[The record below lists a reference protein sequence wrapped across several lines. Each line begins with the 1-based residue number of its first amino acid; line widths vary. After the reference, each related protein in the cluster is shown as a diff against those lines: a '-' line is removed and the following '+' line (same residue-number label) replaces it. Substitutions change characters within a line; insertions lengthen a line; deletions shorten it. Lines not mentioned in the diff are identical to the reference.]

1 MHLIGILG
9 LPQPLLPI
17 FFLFLPGGL
26 GPRCK
31 LKLTLELALMRIHRG
46 LGNWWM
52 QWGPS
57 LVAIFL
63 VLPWGNVWHAS
74 GVCLYGDITFSGT
87 DLVMLKLDEGGLSYL
102 LLRGNI
108 GCVRDCLSAVCF
120 LIFSNRIFSIF
131 ICLHNHFQFS
141 LQPVDNPLR
150 IDMVL
155 HLFGLL
161 LDALLETII
170 LTL

>member
-1 MHLIGILG
+1 
-9 LPQPLLPI
+9 
-17 FFLFLPGGL
+17 
-26 GPRCK
+26 
-31 LKLTLELALMRIHRG
+31 
-46 LGNWWM
+46 
-52 QWGPS
+52 
-57 LVAIFL
+57 
-63 VLPWGNVWHAS
+63 
-74 GVCLYGDITFSGT
+74 
-87 DLVMLKLDEGGLSYL
+87 MLKLDEGGLSYL

-120 LIFSNRIFSIF
+120 LVFSNRIFSIF
-131 ICLHNHFQFS
+131 ICLNNHFQFS

-170 LTL
+170 LTLQQEDLPVKLIHALDFCLKLLTSNLRVTFHVCFHRDVPLMKLLKVFLLIFQLLNFAGQLITYFR